1 MGKFVEVAKASEVP
15 SGETKCVEIE
25 GCEIAL
31 FNLDGEFYAIGNTCT
46 HEGGPLCDGELEGDE
61 VECPWHGARFEV
73 KTGRV
78 TLDPA
83 EDDVPT
89 YNVRRDGD
97 SVLVEL

>member
-1 MGKFVEVAKASEVP
+1 MGKFVEVANTSEVP
-15 SGETKCVEIE
+15 RGETKCVEIE
-25 GCEIAL
+25 GHEIAL

-46 HEGGPLCDGELEGDE
+46 HEGGPLCEGELEGEE

-83 EDDVPT
+83 EDNVST
-89 YNVRRDGD
+89 YKVHRDGD
-97 SVLVEL
+97 SIMVEL